1 MSSALLHAFQTLF
14 EWLLDLGAVAW
25 LCIFP
30 LACSI
35 VAFVFFVPV
44 PEGRELLRILIQH
57 WNQGGRG
64 IASMVLY
71 FCSTA
76 GLALGVWYSARV
88 LVSHSFPRAKTKS
101 RATSPSPLVVNVR
114 TWLPR
119 VLALIVLL
127 PSLMFSWLA
136 GDDWYYSA
144 AGAAVAV
151 LVLGFILLRRRLFP
165 SYFALA
171 EGETAGS
178 DGSRRKAGSTQREKL
193 DRSAKVAIAVW
204 AVAASA
210 LFVGFTVAPVTVPR
224 WFGTGP
230 VVLIALMLWAIFG
243 SFVLV
248 LWPKAY
254 GLPSLAFLLPVA
266 LVVVSSCSNDNHA
279 PREAKKTVPFPDRR
293 LELNR
298 PVDEY
303 FDRWIEARHLSG
315 GTYPVF
321 IVTAEG
327 GGLRAAYWTASVLG
341 RLQDKWPGGTTDR
354 FSDHVFAISGVSG
367 GSLGAAVFTG
377 LVSETE
383 KGFKVREPHDSC
395 LGVGYAELG
404 RCILDDDFLSPIVAS
419 FLFSDLVQQ
428 FIPWPMQWADRARA
442 LELSWEDSWTQVTH
456 SAAFGAQYEELW
468 RKPGEAAFTANYNVP
483 SLLINATVVEDG
495 RRIIFSNLQVQDQFI
510 DAYDGTDPVAALALP
525 GKDPFRSTAEIPAL
539 PLSTAVHMGARFT
552 YLSPAARL
560 DRNANEEDWPCK
572 PHECLWGRVVDGG
585 YHENSG
591 AETAHDVLQVVLD
604 QMKQPQNSHVKIV
617 PYLIMI
623 TNDPEEPP
631 VTRTQETSSDDNYTT
646 RIKHAAGS
654 LLPEL
659 LSPVHTLLAVREARS
674 PYARSV
680 IARVMRRFVAESD
693 AHAPDPVRAFEFY
706 LERKTS
712 NPALGWVLSGRAN
725 ESMDLALIAPR
736 HQAQIEDI
744 AALAPGQA
752 APRRQESPAP

>member
-1 MSSALLHAFQTLF
+1 MSKALLHAFQVLF
-14 EWLLDLGAVAW
+14 EWLLDLGTVAW

-44 PEGRELLRILIQH
+44 PEGRELLRILIQN

-64 IASMVLY
+64 IASMILY

-88 LVSHSFPRAKTKS
+88 LVSHSFPKAKTKS
-101 RATSPSPLVVNVR
+101 RATSPSALMVNVR

-119 VLALIVLL
+119 VLAFIVLL
-127 PSLMFSWLA
+127 PAVMFSRLA

-151 LVLGFILLRRRLFP
+151 LVLGFILFRRRLFP
-165 SYFALA
+165 SYFPLA
-171 EGETAGS
+171 EGEAGDS
-178 DGSRRKAGSTQREKL
+178 GGSRRKAGSTQRPDL

-210 LFVGFTVAPVTVPR
+210 LFLGFTVAPVTVPR

-230 VVLIALMLWAIFG
+230 VVLIALMLWTIFG

-248 LWPKAY
+248 LWPKTY
-254 GLPSLAFLLPVA
+254 GLPSMAFYLPVT

-279 PREAKKTVPFPDRR
+279 PRVAEKTVSFPDRR

-341 RLQDKWPGGTTDR
+341 RLQDKWPGTTDR

-377 LVSETE
+377 LVAETE
-383 KGFKVREPHDSC
+383 KGFKVRDPHDGC

-404 RCILDDDFLSPIVAS
+404 RCILDDDFLSPIVAA

-428 FIPWPMQWADRARA
+428 FVPWPMHWADRARA
-442 LELSWEDSWTQVTH
+442 LELSWEDSWTQVTR

-468 RKPGEAAFTANYNVP
+468 RKPGETAFTANYNVP
-483 SLLINATVVEDG
+483 SLLINGTVVEDG
-495 RRIIFSNLQVQDQFI
+495 RRIIFSNLQVQDQFV

-525 GKDPFRSTAEIPAL
+525 GKDPFRSTAEIPPL

-560 DRNANEEDWPCK
+560 DRYANEEDWPCK

-604 QMKQPQNSHVKIV
+604 QMKQPQNAHVRIV

-631 VTRTQETSSDDNYTT
+631 VTRTQETSSDDDYTT

-654 LLPEL
+654 LLPEF
-659 LSPVHTLLAVREARS
+659 LSPVNTLLAVREARS

-680 IARVMRRFVAESD
+680 IARVMRRAIAESD
-693 AHAPDPVRAFEFY
+693 AHAPDPVHAFEFY

-725 ESMDLALIAPR
+725 ESMDLALMAPR

-744 AALAPGQA
+744 AALAPGQTP
-752 APRRQESPAP
+752 PRREESPAP